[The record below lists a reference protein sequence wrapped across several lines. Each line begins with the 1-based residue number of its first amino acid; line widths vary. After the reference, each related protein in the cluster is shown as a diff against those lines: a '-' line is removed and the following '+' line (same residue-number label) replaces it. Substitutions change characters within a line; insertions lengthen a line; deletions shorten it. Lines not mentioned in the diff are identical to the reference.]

1 MNMTQQNQNTT
12 ESTTETRKG
21 LRGTLLRTLG
31 RDERGTAAIE
41 FALIIPFLLLMFSG
55 ILQFGSV
62 MFLESHMNN
71 VAREASRQVA
81 VGALDE
87 DDAEEMVQNAL
98 VNWGVT
104 YQITVTTVEDEDDD
118 DNEDITVA
126 ISLPMSEAAI
136 IDVLGLFDTG
146 NLSTSVT
153 MRMES

>member
-21 LRGTLLRTLG
+21 LRGALLRTLG

-87 DDAEEMVQNAL
+87 DDAEEMVRNAL
-98 VNWGVT
+98 INWGVT
-104 YQITVTTVEDEDDD
+104 YQVTVTTEDDD
-118 DNEDITVA
+118 DDDEDVTVA